1 MIKPTYRYRFA
12 FALVACATLS
22 AAQAENTFE
31 CPDSAAEELTRVARL
46 YGPHISYG
54 TTTNR
59 YKYVI
64 ENASRPMD
72 DVALG
77 IACYRLANHY
87 FRTNCSDYGY
97 ECPHPGTD
105 LMEWPAS
112 MNNWIDK
119 LKSQY
124 PVLRQCPEKSIYS
137 DDKLPVLRV
146 SPVPS
151 PEVLAQRITGWV
163 ELEVDVNAEGN
174 VEKVIVVNSTSK
186 LLEASAVE
194 AARRFKY
201 RPKLDDN
208 YLPTAES
215 GVKLTIKTD
224 YSLLAKSSGCASEL
238 RYFSDCFWPN

>member
-1 MIKPTYRYRFA
+1 MIRPIDRYRFA
-12 FALVACATLS
+12 IALVACATLS
-22 AAQAENTFE
+22 AAQAEIDFE

-59 YKYVI
+59 YRYVI

-72 DVALG
+72 DDALG

-112 MNNWIDK
+112 MNSWIDK

-124 PVLRQCPEKSIYS
+124 PILSQCPEKSIVR
-137 DDKLPVLRV
+137 DDRLPFIAV
-146 SPVPS
+146 SPIPS
-151 PEVLAQRITGWV
+151 AEVLDQKLTGWV
-163 ELEVDVNAEGN
+163 ELEVDIDAEGK
-174 VEKVIVVNSTSK
+174 VEKVVLVDSTSS
-186 LLEASAVE
+186 LLEVSAID
-194 AARRFKY
+194 AARRFEY
-201 RPKLDDN
+201 LPKLDEN
-208 YLPTAES
+208 YLRTAES
-215 GVKLTIKTD
+215 GVKLTIKIN
-224 YSLLAKSSGCASEL
+224 YSVLAKSSGCESE
-238 RYFSDCFWPN
+238 